1 MIKFKTIFA
10 TIVGIIALGC
20 IETSVLTSLVFMS
33 VLLYLYKTQIKQ
45 IYEELNWKH
54 SHLYIE
60 MNL

>member
-45 IYEELNWKH
+45 IYEELN
-54 SHLYIE
+54 
-60 MNL
+60 